1 MTIDL
6 NRANTSE
13 TPLNLAINELIERAE
28 PPSENYR
35 QYLGAS
41 SIGTECLRKI
51 QYSWMCDP
59 VLPVRMKDIFE
70 RGHFFEDVT
79 RKRLIAA
86 GFSFAPAAER
96 LAFKAADGLFRGHAD
111 GILTGGPR
119 LPGLFYP
126 CLWEHKALNAKG
138 WRAIERDG
146 LTGLHATYAG
156 QVAIYQAYLDLVNPA
171 LFSVVNADTCERLHF
186 LVPFDAQ
193 LAQAISDRAVAVI
206 EATRAGELLPRV
218 TENMGDWRCKM
229 CSHRERCWR

>member
-1 MTIDL
+1 MTIGTTTIGYVAEHDGSFFAFDLNQELIGEYETQREAMRAIPKTVQTTWSSAFGTQSVMTIDL

-13 TPLNLAINELIERAE
+13 TPLDLAINELIERAE

-59 VLPVRMKDIFE
+59 VLPVRTKDIFE
-70 RGHFFEDVT
+70 RGHFFENVT

-111 GILTGGPR
+111 GILTGR
-119 LPGLFYP
+119 TTVAWAVLSLPMG
-126 CLWEHKALNAKG
+126 
-138 WRAIERDG
+138 
-146 LTGLHATYAG
+146 
-156 QVAIYQAYLDLVNPA
+156 
-171 LFSVVNADTCERLHF
+171 
-186 LVPFDAQ
+186 AQ
-193 LAQAISDRAVAVI
+193 GA
-206 EATRAGELLPRV
+206 
-218 TENMGDWRCKM
+218 
-229 CSHRERCWR
+229 